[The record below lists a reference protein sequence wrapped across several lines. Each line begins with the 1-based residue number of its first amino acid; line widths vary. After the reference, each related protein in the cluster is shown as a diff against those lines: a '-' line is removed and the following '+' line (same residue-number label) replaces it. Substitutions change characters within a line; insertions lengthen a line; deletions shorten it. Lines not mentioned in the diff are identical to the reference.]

1 MNEEETFEWS
11 MYSLT
16 DNRAND
22 IMVWKSGRFVNG
34 VEDKKEPEI
43 IYQIDSETLYK
54 LIEGCLQ
61 TGVMKKS
68 PIVKNIFQVDFKNG
82 FEILNDR

>member
-11 MYSLT
+11 MYSFT

-34 VEDKKEPEI
+34 VEIEEKPEIVYVISAETLYQLIEKSLACGNADILHITGNMFEI
-43 IYQIDSETLYK
+43 IYKIS
-54 LIEGCLQ
+54 
-61 TGVMKKS
+61 
-68 PIVKNIFQVDFKNG
+68 
-82 FEILNDR
+82 NDR